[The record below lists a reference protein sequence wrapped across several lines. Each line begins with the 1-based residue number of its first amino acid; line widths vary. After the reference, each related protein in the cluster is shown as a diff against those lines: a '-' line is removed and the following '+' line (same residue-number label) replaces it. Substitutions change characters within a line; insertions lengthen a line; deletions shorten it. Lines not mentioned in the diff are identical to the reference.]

1 MLPEE
6 LAVAREGVCF
16 RARGPARPLD
26 GSRPRSRARRT
37 FLYGEVLLF
46 VAIAVAIVTIYATFA
61 APSLPAATL
70 PPSPPS
76 KLNFEVQYSTLYRRA
91 YSTYCYTV

>member
-61 APSLPAATL
+61 APSLAAATL

-76 KLNFEVQYSTLYRRA
+76 ASLPPSTKLWYSIPQIH
-91 YSTYCYTV
+91 TVP